1 MEVQK
6 TINSLQTIPANK
18 DLVKNKSKFKINKKK
33 YNEIKMEKPIIS
45 FSINRDSI
53 V

>member
-6 TINSLQTIPANK
+6 TINSLETIPDNK

-33 YNEIKMEKPIIS
+33 NKEIKIEKPIIVL
-45 FSINRDSI
+45 SIKHNTI

>member
-1 MEVQK
+1 MEFQI
-6 TINSLQTIPANK
+6 TISSLETIPDNK

-33 YNEIKMEKPIIS
+33 NKEIKIKKPIITI
-45 FSINRDSI
+45 SIKHDSI

>member
-1 MEVQK
+1 MEFQK
-6 TINSLQTIPANK
+6 AINSLETVPDNK

-33 YNEIKMEKPIIS
+33 NKEIKIKKPIIT
-45 FSINRDSI
+45 FSIKHNSI